1 MGIWALG
8 FVSLFMDVSSEIV
21 HGLLPVFLVTVL
33 GASVTAVGVLEG
45 LAEGTALILK
55 VFSGSLSDILGRRK
69 PLVLLGYGMG
79 ALSKPFFAIAESV
92 AVVYAARI
100 FDRIGKGIRGAPR
113 DALVA
118 DLAPAE
124 VRGRA
129 FGLRQSLDTV
139 GAFLGPALAIVLM
152 RWSHDDFR
160 TVFWIAAIPGL
171 IAVSV
176 LYFGVREP
184 DTAPATAQGRKLAWD
199 DLKKFQRSFWFVVA
213 AGALFQLARFS
224 EAFLILRASDIGLAL
239 EWAPLV
245 LIVMNIVYSLAAYPV
260 GYLSDRIG
268 RAWFLG
274 AGLAVLC
281 AADMLLAL
289 DDSLPGIFTGI
300 ALWGLHMGLT
310 QGILAALVAD
320 TCDARL
326 RGTAFGLF
334 NLFSAIALVLAS
346 TLAGILWD
354 QVGPMATFLAGA
366 ILAMVSL
373 VAFSVGGYMS
383 SR

>member
-69 PLVLLGYGMG
+69 PLVLLGYAMG

-92 AVVYAARI
+92 LVVYAARI
-100 FDRIGKGIRGAPR
+100 FDRVGKGIRGAPR

-118 DLAPAE
+118 DLAPE
-124 VRGRA
+124 ELRGRA

-139 GAFLGPALAIVLM
+139 GAFVGPALAIVLM

-184 DTAPATAQGRKLAWD
+184 DPAPAPSEGRKIAWA
-199 DLKKFQRSFWFVVA
+199 DLKKFQRPFWFVVA

-224 EAFLILRASDIGLAL
+224 EAFLILRASDVGLAL
-239 EWAPLV
+239 EMAPLV
-245 LIVMNIVYSLAAYPV
+245 LIVMNIVYSLVAYPV
-260 GYLSDRIG
+260 GALSDRIG
-268 RAWFLG
+268 REWFLG

-281 AADMLLAL
+281 AADVLLAL

-334 NLFSAIALVLAS
+334 NLFSAVALLLAS

-366 ILAMVSL
+366 ILAMISL
-373 VAFSVGGYMS
+373 VAFGVRGIVGA
-383 SR
+383 R